1 MKRILFIA
9 AVALATMQAYGQKSN
24 VNAAENALILQ
35 QYDKAKESIDEA
47 LAHEKT
53 KDYAKTYIVAAE
65 VYTHLIA
72 NDVSNAEKAK
82 EFIKEAQRLNEQGDN
97 RGKGIGKFTK
107 DLEKAYGKIANAAEI
122 AASTAYNERND
133 FNTSKLAFI
142 FDLWVRSQAADY
154 DELSD
159 SLIITN
165 TGIASIKAED
175 WKTGSEYFLRAGRL
189 KVGGHTSFIRAQY
202 CFEQMGDTA
211 SIEKTLKEGFEA
223 YPAESDM
230 INTLINYYIKV
241 GKNEE
246 ALVYLNNAIE
256 RDPNSAQYYFA
267 RGCLK
272 ERSDVEAA
280 KADYIKAI
288 SLDPNNFG
296 AAYNIAVVYY
306 NDALNLKTAAS
317 GERDNV
323 KYNAMMQESNGL
335 LEKAVPYFKK
345 AAEIAPDYTQKREVL
360 TNLQRTY
367 YTLQMY
373 TESQQVKAQI
383 DQLDE
388 EQQQKQQQQQ

>member
-1 MKRILFIA
+1 MKRILIIA
-9 AVALATMQAYGQKSN
+9 AAALATMQAYGQKAN
-24 VNAAENALILQ
+24 VNAAENAMILQ

-47 LAHEKT
+47 LANEKT
-53 KDYAKTYIVAAE
+53 KDYAKTYIVAAK
-65 VYTHLIA
+65 VYAHAIA
-72 NDVSNAEKAK
+72 SDVANAAKAK

-97 RGKGIGKFTK
+97 KGKGIGKFTK
-107 DLEKAYGKIANAAEI
+107 DLEKAYSEVATAAEVV
-122 AASTAYNERND
+122 AGTAYNEKN
-133 FNTSKLAFI
+133 FNASKEAFI
-142 FDLWVRSQAADY
+142 FDLWVSSQKANY
-154 DELSD
+154 DELAD

-165 TGIASIKAED
+165 VGIASMQAED
-175 WKTGSEYFLRAGRL
+175 WETGSEYFLKAGRL
-189 KVGGHTSFIRAQY
+189 KIGGPMSYLRAKY
-202 CFEQMGDTA
+202 CFEQLGD
-211 SIEKTLKEGFEA
+211 SVNIEKTLKEGFEA
-223 YPAESDM
+223 YPAETDM
-230 INTLINYYIKV
+230 INTLINYYIQA

-280 KADYIKAI
+280 KADYVKAI
-288 SLDPNNFG
+288 SLDPSNFG
-296 AAYNIAVVYY
+296 ATYNIAVVYY

-317 GERDNV
+317 GELDNV

-383 DQLDE
+383 DQLDD
-388 EQQQKQQQQQ
+388 EQQQKQQQQ